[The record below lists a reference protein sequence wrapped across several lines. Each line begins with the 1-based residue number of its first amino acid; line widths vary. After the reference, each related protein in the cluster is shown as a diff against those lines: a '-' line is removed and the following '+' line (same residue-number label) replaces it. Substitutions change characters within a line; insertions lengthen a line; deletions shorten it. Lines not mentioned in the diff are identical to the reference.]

1 MTGVI
6 TPNPRVETK
15 VSRCPT
21 ARTLLAAGWLA
32 VSGLT
37 LSAQEGSLG
46 WFTDHTDIGA
56 PRRAG
61 TVVHDAAAG
70 TYTIGGGG
78 ANMWFRTDSFHFVW
92 RKVEGDMALT
102 ADLTFPGTG
111 GNAHRKGVIMIRQT
125 LAPDSAYADAAL
137 HGDGLTSL
145 QFREAAGEVT
155 HEVQAVAKAPKRLR
169 LEKSGDYV
177 YLSLAGD
184 DGVLQPTG
192 NSTRL
197 ALQGPY
203 YIGLGVCAHDEQ
215 AFETVVFSN
224 VAVGPSTVAATAGRS
239 TLEYVKVPSGDRVCV
254 HASNHLITSADW
266 SAGGT
271 LTFTQDAKTFRVS
284 ALGGPVEP
292 AGTIAAPL
300 PPAGVSPD
308 GNWTATLEHQ
318 GEEAVLT
325 LRPAAGGDARV
336 LMRLPDQ
343 GRAPRTISWSPDS
356 TKIAYIRHQ
365 PAPAAK

>member
-1 MTGVI
+1 MRGVI
-6 TPNPRVETK
+6 TPNPRAGTK
-15 VSRCPT
+15 VSRCPM
-21 ARTLLAAGWLA
+21 ARTLLATGWLA
-32 VSGLT
+32 VSSFT
-37 LSAQEGSLG
+37 LSASEGSLG
-46 WFTDHTDIGA
+46 LFTDHTDIGA

-61 TVVHDAAAG
+61 TVVHDAATG
-70 TYTIGGGG
+70 TCTIGGGG

-92 RKVEGDMALT
+92 KMVEGDTALT

-125 LAPDSAYADAAL
+125 LAPDSAYADVAL

-145 QFREAAGEVT
+145 QYREAAGEVT
-155 HEVQAVAKAPKRLR
+155 HEVQAVVKAPKRLR

-197 ALQGPY
+197 ALRKPY
-203 YIGLGVCAHDEQ
+203 YIGLGVCAHDEK

-224 VAVGPSTVAATAGRS
+224 VVLGQPSATVATGRNS
-239 TLEYVKVPSGDRVCV
+239 LEYIKIPSGDRVCV
-254 HASNHLITSADW
+254 HASHQLITSADW

-271 LTFTQDAKTFRVS
+271 LTFTQDAQAFRVS

-292 AGTIAAPL
+292 AGTLVTPL
-300 PPAGVSPD
+300 QPAGASPD
-308 GNWTATLEHQ
+308 GKWTATLEHQ
-318 GEEAVLT
+318 GEDAVLT

-343 GRAPRTISWSPDS
+343 GRAPLTISWSPDS
-356 TKIAYIRHQ
+356 TKIAYIRSL